1 MRLLYQRGEFGPDQT
16 TVVAAALAAF
26 SLGLTFNGFMLML
39 NRGVLLAAAAVDAD
53 ARSRSATSCSTRSS
67 TSRSTAWAPG
77 GSRSRSPLA
86 NVAASGALLVLLRRR
101 LGRIDFGAIA
111 SSFVRVTAA
120 SIVMAAVAYGVWRG
134 LDEVARPRD
143 VMQAI
148 SLLTAL
154 LAAAVV
160 YLLAARALRI
170 RELEALLALRRRRGA
185 P

>member
-1 MRLLYQRGEFGPDQT
+1 MKPLNVSPREN
-16 TVVAAALAAF
+16 AASAALF
-26 SLGLTFNGFMLML
+26 
-39 NRGVLLAAAAVDAD
+39 
-53 ARSRSATSCSTRSS
+53 
-67 TSRSTAWAPG
+67 
-77 GSRSRSPLA
+77 
-86 NVAASGALLVLLRRR
+86 VLLRRR

-111 SSFVRVTAA
+111 SSFIRVTVA

-134 LDEVARPRD
+134 LDEVLGREL

-154 LAAAVV
+154 FVAVVV
-160 YLLAARALRI
+160 YLVAARALRV

>member
-1 MRLLYQRGEFGPDQT
+1 MVRLLYQRGEFGPDQT
-16 TVVAAALAAF
+16 TVVAGALAAF

-39 NRGVLLAAAAVDAD
+39 NRAFFSLQRPWTPTIVALGNLGLNTVLYFAFYRVGTWGIPLAI
-53 ARSRSATSCSTRSS
+53 S
-67 TSRSTAWAPG
+67 
-77 GSRSRSPLA
+77 LA
-86 NVAASGALLVLLRRR
+86 NVAASAALFVLLRRR

-111 SSFVRVTAA
+111 SSFLRATVA

-134 LDEVARPRD
+134 LDEVLGRGI

-154 LAAAVV
+154 FVAAVV
-160 YLLAARALRI
+160 YLLAARALRV